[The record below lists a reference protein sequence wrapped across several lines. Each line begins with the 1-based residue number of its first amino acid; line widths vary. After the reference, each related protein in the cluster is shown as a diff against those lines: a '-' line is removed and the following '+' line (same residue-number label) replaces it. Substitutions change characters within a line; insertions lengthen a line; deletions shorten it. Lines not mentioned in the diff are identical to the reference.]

1 MKKLRYLFGF
11 ADTEGAPHKK
21 FSKSNLWDLSIVF
34 RYVIDGQYRTIDPNI
49 YHVCQFSMNQ
59 HAEKNSVQRPLKSFR
74 SSVDHIKKHHQCDRV
89 LLAFW
94 NDSHDRAV
102 LKKSGFGDVWT
113 VDMMKWH
120 GKAKLGG
127 PHFALGDVQV
137 MMEFSATPF
146 DIMARAGP
154 PIYLEAA
161 VPQLDE
167 AQTVRRIGG
176 ASTEKRKGKET
187 MYSRSAS
194 TDDDS
199 DIDAI
204 TESLVTLA
212 IRAGLDKPCRT
223 PGRTHGRSGKGT
235 TDF

>member
-1 MKKLRYLFGF
+1 MRLRYLFGF

-21 FSKSNLWDLSIVF
+21 YSKSTLWDLSIVF
-34 RYVIDGQYRTIDPNI
+34 RYVIDGEYKTLNDKV

-59 HAEKNSVQRPLKSFR
+59 HAEKDSVRRPLKSFH
-74 SSVDHIKKHHQCDRV
+74 SSVDHIKNHHKCDRV

-94 NDSHDRAV
+94 NAPHDRAV

-127 PHFALGDVQV
+127 PHFALGDVQA
-137 MMEFSATPF
+137 MIKFGATPAE
-146 DIMARAGP
+146 ILARAGP
-154 PIYLEAA
+154 PTYLEAA
-161 VPQLDE
+161 EPKLDE
-167 AQTVRRIGG
+167 AQTVRRARG
-176 ASTEKRKGKET
+176 ASPEKRKGKET
-187 MYSRSAS
+187 ENKRTAS
-194 TDDDS
+194 TTSTESTAADDS

-212 IRAGLDKPCRT
+212 IRAGLDK
-223 PGRTHGRSGKGT
+223 
-235 TDF
+235 